1 MTMVVYKSNV
11 FYLLLNIRAL
21 KKKRV
26 TAGDCRREMKIFVCF

>member
-21 KKKRV
+21 KKKESLQE
-26 TAGDCRREMKIFVCF
+26 TAEEK